1 MKKIFLYNF
10 ITIFF
15 LIAIIELFFKFYL
28 NTVLQGVDSGILQQ
42 SNSDIVPSFNYSHI
56 KNKKVFGVK
65 VFTDSNGFRITE
77 GEVNEEEKKKVY
89 FIGGSTTFGN
99 GVEEKNTFVGILKKK
114 ITNYNVINASVLG
127 SDLKNNLLIVK
138 NKIDTNNLKKIYINF
153 ALDDILI
160 LDTQNQFNTNKNN
173 DQIFFNKLKKFQL
186 IQKINVMLR
195 SKSATYVWIKG
206 VFGNSIEQNYLNS
219 LNLYTDTVYLEYF
232 DYYLEEFNKL
242 DTQLKKK
249 ITFLI
254 IPFNQQTKEANCA
267 NEDLAEDLIK
277 KKIRNKNFNIISL
290 REKFCSERKNNFFI
304 PQDYCHLSKLGHK
317 FVSDILLRNF
327 LLNEEN

>member
-1 MKKIFLYNF
+1 MKKIFLYNLIIIF
-10 ITIFF
+10 I

-28 NTVLQGVDSGILQQ
+28 NTALQGVDSGILQQ
-42 SNSDIVPSFNYSHI
+42 SDSDIVPSFNYPHI

-114 ITNYNVINASVLG
+114 ITDYNVVNASVLG

-138 NKIDTNNLKKIYINF
+138 NKIDTKNLQKIYINF
-153 ALDDILI
+153 ALDDIRI
-160 LDTQNQFNTNKNN
+160 LDKQNQFSVNKNK
-173 DQIFFNKLKKFQL
+173 DQSFFNKLKRFG
-186 IQKINVMLR
+186 IVQKINVILR

-206 VFGNSIEQNYLNS
+206 EFGNSIEQNYLNS
-219 LNLYTDTVYLEYF
+219 LNLYSDKVYLKYF

-242 DTQLKKK
+242 DMQLKKK

-254 IPFNQQTKEANCA
+254 IPFNQQTKKANCS
-267 NEDLAEDLIK
+267 NEDLAENLIK

-290 REKFCSERKNNFFI
+290 RQKFCSERKNNFFI
-304 PQDYCHLSKLGHK
+304 PQDYCHLSKPGHE

-327 LLNEEN
+327 LLNE